1 MMMSVFDSLQGRRP
15 GAPVLERRV
24 MNREHLYPIVPAFAA
39 VLLILGSGCSSQKS
53 DDMDTAEQAPPPP
66 AASNDSEMA
75 GTTAPEPPPPPAE
88 RKSAAT
94 AHPQRTRTSQ
104 STGAIPEE
112 RPREAVPQQPA
123 PVIVTIPAGTSLSVN
138 LPEPLSSGTAV
149 VGDRVRATLKSPLI
163 VGDRVV
169 FPAGSAVEG
178 DVSDVKSAKKGF
190 KETGGALSLRFNRI
204 IAPDGHSASISAG
217 FTKLATGSAGKK
229 AGIIGGS
236 AVGGALLGKVLG
248 KDAKGGALIGGA
260 IGTAVAGSTK
270 GKEAVI
276 QPDEEIQVGL
286 ERSAQTALKP

>member
-1 MMMSVFDSLQGRRP
+1 MIPKRLNPTV
-15 GAPVLERRV
+15 A
-24 MNREHLYPIVPAFAA
+24 AFVA
-39 VLLILGSGCSSQKS
+39 VLLTLTYGCSSQKN
-53 DDMDTAEQAPPPP
+53 DNLDTAEQAPPP
-66 AASNDSEMA
+66 AATSNDSEMA
-75 GTTAPEPPPPPAE
+75 GTTAPEPPPPPPAE
-88 RKSAAT
+88 RNT
-94 AHPQRTRTSQ
+94 APTHPQRTRTSQ
-104 STGAIPEE
+104 STGSIPEE
-112 RPREAVPQQPA
+112 RPHAVVPQQPA
-123 PVIVTIPAGTSLSVN
+123 PVVVTIPAGTSVSVN
-138 LPEPLSSGTAV
+138 LPEPLSSETAV

-169 FPAGSAVEG
+169 FPAGSTVEG

-270 GKEAVI
+270 GK
-276 QPDEEIQVGL
+276 
-286 ERSAQTALKP
+286 